1 MPPRPP
7 GPAEPTPGGGG
18 QPSESRPLP
27 LHGSG
32 RVPRLKPTVQVFARL
47 HHLPSPR
54 AGAQHGGKSRAGLTA
69 APGPQTWH
77 LRVKKSELQG
87 GPPTL
92 QVTLEHNNSAHYEPT
107 RG

>member
-32 RVPRLKPTVQVFARL
+32 QAPRLKPTVQVSARQR
-47 HHLPSPR
+47 HLPSPR
-54 AGAQHGGKSRAGLTA
+54 VGAQHGGKSLAGLTA
-69 APGPQTWH
+69 ARGPQTWH
-77 LRVKKSELQG
+77 LRVKQSELKG
-87 GPPTL
+87 GPQTL
-92 QVTLEHNNSAHYEPT
+92 QVTLEHNNSAYCEPT
-107 RG
+107 WG